1 MILEEDILKQE
12 PVFYQVSYKELFPK
26 PCVPLPQAWTSHAS
40 LSEPRETRLGDT

>member
-12 PVFYQVSYKELFPK
+12 PVFDQVPYKELFPK
-26 PCVPLPQAWTSHAS
+26 PCVGLPQAWTSHAS

>member
-12 PVFYQVSYKELFPK
+12 PVFDQVSYKELFPK
-26 PCVPLPQAWTSHAS
+26 PCVAFRQACISHAS